1 MVLCAEKSLLRQKKR
16 CLHFGITPCKQRFY
30 VCSGGAT
37 TQTYRTERRRIAYLN
52 CDKIRD
58 SRTQSLRP

>member
-52 CDKIRD
+52 CDKN
-58 SRTQSLRP
+58 S